1 MLREEIKYYVA
12 ISLIPG
18 IGCMLAKRLI
28 AYCGSA
34 EAVLREKKAALQKIP
49 GIGTMLAQE
58 IAQQQLLQQAEE
70 ECRFLEKNNFQALC
84 YTDSAYP
91 QRLVQ
96 CEDGPIV
103 LFVKGAIDFNQSK
116 FLSIVGTRHATP
128 YGLEWCENI
137 VAQLAERGHAPV
149 IVSGLAYGID
159 VCAHKAAL
167 QNNLPTVAVMA
178 TGLDK
183 IYPALHRPT
192 ATKII
197 EQNGA
202 LVTDFLSGT
211 NPDRPNF
218 LRRNRIIAGLS
229 DATLV
234 VESGAKG
241 GAMVTAEL
249 ATSYNRDVLALPG
262 RISDTFSKGCNALI
276 RINKAALVESAADI
290 EYALGWEQ
298 QTGVKQQQLPL
309 FTALTPDEQSIVDLL
324 KQAPETIDVLCNA
337 TQIPMQRLSVLLFSM
352 EMNGIVRTL
361 PGKRYE
367 LKGNFG
373 KQ

>member
-34 EAVLREKKAALQKIP
+34 EAVLREKKSALQKIP

-128 YGLEWCENI
+128 YGLEWCENTFI
-137 VAQLAERGHAPV
+137 EPWTYSFNACLRLLAMR
-149 IVSGLAYGID
+149 L
-159 VCAHKAAL
+159 
-167 QNNLPTVAVMA
+167 
-178 TGLDK
+178 
-183 IYPALHRPT
+183 
-192 ATKII
+192 
-197 EQNGA
+197 
-202 LVTDFLSGT
+202 
-211 NPDRPNF
+211 
-218 LRRNRIIAGLS
+218 
-229 DATLV
+229 
-234 VESGAKG
+234 
-241 GAMVTAEL
+241 
-249 ATSYNRDVLALPG
+249 
-262 RISDTFSKGCNALI
+262 ISPPSHSFSNASS
-276 RINKAALVESAADI
+276 SA
-290 EYALGWEQ
+290 
-298 QTGVKQQQLPL
+298 
-309 FTALTPDEQSIVDLL
+309 
-324 KQAPETIDVLCNA
+324 
-337 TQIPMQRLSVLLFSM
+337 
-352 EMNGIVRTL
+352 
-361 PGKRYE
+361 
-367 LKGNFG
+367 
-373 KQ
+373 